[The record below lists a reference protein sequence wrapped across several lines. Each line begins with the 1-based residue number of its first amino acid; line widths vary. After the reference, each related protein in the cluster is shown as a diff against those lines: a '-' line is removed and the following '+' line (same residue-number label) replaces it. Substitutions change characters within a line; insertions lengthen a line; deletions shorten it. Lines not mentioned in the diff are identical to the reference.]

1 MATEIYMP
9 KNGMDMTEGTLI
21 RWLKKIGD
29 PVEKGEAIMEIETD
43 KVTMETEAPE
53 SGILLATLFDEGAV
67 VPVLTT
73 VGYIGEKG
81 EAVPVA
87 GQETVPAAAAEI
99 APAVEE
105 ATAAQVAALE
115 NGARV
120 AATPCAKR
128 IAKEKGVD
136 LTTVQPT
143 GRRGEIRKRDVE
155 AAVQR
160 GPKAT
165 HLAQAMAEKLG
176 VDLAGVTGTGTAGKI
191 TKADILATQAA
202 AAPATAPAKAQKA
215 AAPAEGIPMSGM
227 RKVIARRMSASHT
240 EIPPVTQCTKVDV
253 TELLALRE
261 KINKNREKA
270 DKISINDMVIKAVA
284 KAIMKFDRFRMSL
297 EGDYFVLHDQIN
309 IGVAVGLDE
318 GLLVPVIRDVDKKSV
333 DQISHEAKELA
344 RKAKNGTLTPAEMGD
359 GRITISNLG
368 MFGTYCFTPI
378 VNQPE
383 AAIVGVCSVEDE
395 LALIDGEISVRKKM
409 MICVTYDHRI
419 INGMESSLF
428 QCEVRDLLQN
438 PIEILL

>member
-1 MATEIYMP
+1 
-9 KNGMDMTEGTLI
+9 
-21 RWLKKIGD
+21 
-29 PVEKGEAIMEIETD
+29 
-43 KVTMETEAPE
+43 
-53 SGILLATLFDEGAV
+53 
-67 VPVLTT
+67 
-73 VGYIGEKG
+73 
-81 EAVPVA
+81 
-87 GQETVPAAAAEI
+87 
-99 APAVEE
+99 
-105 ATAAQVAALE
+105 
-115 NGARV
+115 
-120 AATPCAKR
+120 
-128 IAKEKGVD
+128 
-136 LTTVQPT
+136 
-143 GRRGEIRKRDVE
+143 
-155 AAVQR
+155 
-160 GPKAT
+160 
-165 HLAQAMAEKLG
+165 
-176 VDLAGVTGTGTAGKI
+176 
-191 TKADILATQAA
+191 
-202 AAPATAPAKAQKA
+202 
-215 AAPAEGIPMSGM
+215 MSGM